1 MSRKLQIR
9 ALLIIGAAI
18 ILVFLA
24 YRILANPP
32 IPGYYRSILAATFDG
47 STGYLHFHDGVVDV
61 LNIGGSGGDS
71 KETIGA
77 YKTVNRSE
85 VHIVF
90 FSRYALAPQTVS
102 IGWIGFDFSMGFAQG
117 MPDGDHCYREVLPW
131 QLHRLKKLR

>member
-85 VHIVF
+85 VH
-90 FSRYALAPQTVS
+90 
-102 IGWIGFDFSMGFAQG
+102 FSMGFAQG